1 MAFDLLD
8 PLELTKEF
16 LQFDTTTPKDSGLQS
31 KITAYLKQMGF
42 SIHLLPFE
50 EVHNFYARIG
60 TTAPLF
66 CFAGHTDVVPSGP
79 ADQWSIPP
87 FSGGSKGNLL
97 YGRGTA
103 DMKGAI
109 AAMISATSSFLHQKP
124 LKKGSIGF
132 LITGDE
138 EGPSVNGTAKMIKWL
153 KQKGE
158 KIDCCLVGEPSSNQ
172 IVGDTIKNG
181 RRGSING
188 KLTCYG
194 IQGHVGYP
202 HLAKNPLHEGLDII
216 KKLTEIT
223 FDRGNSFFEPTH
235 LSLTNIHGGT
245 GADNMTPD
253 RAEVRFNIRYGNASS
268 FSSIKEKIENLLN
281 RSEIKF
287 SLELKE
293 SGTAFLTQRGRLI
306 ETMIQAVREVK
317 GLTPELSTSGGTSD
331 ARFMAPEGIE
341 VAELGLKHETIHKID
356 EHVSTDDLQQLTR
369 IYEKIL
375 SNFFH
380 KQP

>member
-1 MAFDLLD
+1 MTIDVLD
-8 PLELTKEF
+8 PVELTKEF
-16 LQFDTTTPKDSGLQS
+16 IQFDTTTPKDNGLQS
-31 KITAYLKQMGF
+31 RIISYLKQMGF
-42 SIHLLPFE
+42 TIHPLPFE

-60 TTAPLF
+60 TAAPLF

-79 ADQWSIPP
+79 SDQWSTPP
-87 FSGGSKGNLL
+87 FSGGSQGNLL
-97 YGRGTA
+97 YGRGAA

-109 AAMISATSSFLHQKP
+109 AAMVSATSAFLHRSP
-124 LKKGSIGF
+124 LKSGSIGF

-138 EGPSVNGTAKMIKWL
+138 EGLSINGTAKIIEWL

-172 IVGDTIKNG
+172 VVGDTIKNG

-188 KLTCYG
+188 TLTCYG
-194 IQGHVGYP
+194 VQGHAAYP

-216 KKLTEIT
+216 KQLTGIS

-245 GADNMTPD
+245 GTDNMTPD
-253 RAEVRFNIRYGNASS
+253 RVDVRFNIRYGTASS
-268 FSSIKEKIENLLN
+268 FSSIKEKIENLLKQ
-281 RSEIKF
+281 SGIKF
-287 SLELKE
+287 SLEFKQ

-317 GLTPELSTSGGTSD
+317 GLTPQLSTSGGTSD

-341 VAELGLKHETIHKID
+341 VAELGLKNETIHKID
-356 EHVSTDDLQQLTR
+356 EHVSTDDLRQLTR

-375 SNFFH
+375 TNIFPS
-380 KQP
+380 